1 MISWAE
7 LGLLKELLEPT
18 AGLEQRAR
26 TIFKLCDADASAD
39 IQEEELVR
47 KLKQCNSMAVAVA
60 KALVQS
66 WAPEKPAKKNEQDLT
81 PLHGPTHM
89 RPVHSKRSTI
99 LYPRACTCPVPS
111 RGLGLDFKPILS
123 GNYPGTPVCRLGLR
137 HAILP
142 GAADG
147 AHHVRPQHRSQHH
160 RVLPFSVSTL
170 HVSLSVTS
178 ALRPGV
184 RANSSFTPCA
194 GT

>member
-1 MISWAE
+1 MNDFQVNGDGMISWAE

-66 WAPEKPAKKNEQDLT
+66 WAPAKPAKKNEQDLT
-81 PLHGPTHM
+81 PLHGSTHM

-99 LYPRACTCPVPS
+99 LYPRACTCRSHRLAWVWISSRSCRETIQVHLSAASVCDTLYYPELQTVLTMCVPS
-111 RGLGLDFKPILS
+111 TGPSITVFFRFRFQRCTFP
-123 GNYPGTPVCRLGLR
+123 
-137 HAILP
+137 
-142 GAADG
+142 
-147 AHHVRPQHRSQHH
+147 SQ
-160 RVLPFSVSTL
+160 
-170 HVSLSVTS
+170 
-178 ALRPGV
+178 
-184 RANSSFTPCA
+184 
-194 GT
+194 